1 MVNFII
7 QILPFRRNINMTTK
21 VGINGFGRIGRL
33 AFRRIAEVSDDLEI
47 VAINDL
53 TSPAMLAHLL
63 KYDTAHGQFDA
74 EVSATDNALIVN
86 GKEIPVYAEADAT
99 NIPWVKNDGVEL
111 VLESTGFYTSEEKAS
126 AHLKAGA
133 KKVLVSA
140 PAGDMPTVV
149 YGVNDDIITPD
160 ANIISAA
167 SCTTNCLAPMAKA
180 VNDAFGIKAGTM
192 TTTHAYTATQ
202 HLQDGPDR
210 KGNVRNARAAAQN
223 IIPHSTGAAKALGKV
238 IPELDGKL
246 DGHALRVPT
255 ITGSVTELVVTLDK
269 EVTADE
275 VNEAVKKVTEGNE
288 SFGYNA
294 DEIVSSDIIG
304 TSFGSVFDP
313 SQTQVVGKGDGQVVK
328 VASWYDN
335 ESGFTAQMIRTLE
348 KFASML

>member
-1 MVNFII
+1 
-7 QILPFRRNINMTTK
+7 MTTK

-33 AFRRIAEVSDDLEI
+33 AFRRIAAVSDDLEV

-53 TSPAMLAHLL
+53 TSPSMLARLL
-63 KYDTAHGQFDA
+63 KYDTAHGKFDA
-74 EVSATDNALIVN
+74 EISATDNAIVVN

-111 VLESTGFYTSEEKAS
+111 VLESTGFYTSPEKAS
-126 AHLKAGA
+126 SHLKAGA

-140 PAGDMPTVV
+140 PAGDMKTVV

-160 ANIISAA
+160 DDIISAA

-192 TTTHAYTATQ
+192 TTVHAYAATQ
-202 HLQDGPDR
+202 KLQDGPDR
-210 KGNVRNARAAAQN
+210 KANFRNGRAAAQN

-238 IPELDGKL
+238 VPELDGKL

-255 ITGSVTELVVTLDK
+255 ITGSVTELVSVLDK
-269 EVTADE
+269 KVTADE
-275 VNEAVKKVTEGNE
+275 VNAAVKKVTEGNA
-288 SFGYNA
+288 SFGCNE
-294 DEIVSSDIIG
+294 DEIVSSDVIG

-313 SQTQVVGKGDGQVVK
+313 TQTQVVGGDEGQVVK
-328 VASWYDN
+328 TVSWYDN

>member
-1 MVNFII
+1 
-7 QILPFRRNINMTTK
+7 MTTK

-33 AFRRIAEVSDDLEI
+33 AFRRIAEVSDNLEI

-74 EVSATDNALIVN
+74 EVSATDDALIVN
-86 GKEIPVYAEADAT
+86 GKKIPVYAEADAT

-275 VNEAVKKVTEGNE
+275 VNAAVKKATEGNQ